1 MVTGPSYLQFHVAF
15 IVPALAMLT
24 VAAVV
29 SRTRTPRRTVWSV
42 GASSY
47 WVGVAVVT
55 LLAVVY
61 TTPWDNYLIARGVWG
76 YGDGQTAVRFGLA
89 PLGEYLFFLLQPVL
103 TALWLG
109 QLTLREGWPDP
120 GFAPDDL
127 RDLRRDLG
135 ALAVAPRV
143 AGGAAA
149 VALGAAGLV
158 LVPTTSTFYL
168 GAILVWSAPVLFIQW
183 VVGLPQL
190 VHQRRVVAV
199 GVAVPTVYL
208 WVVDRVAIA
217 AGIWHISAA
226 HTVGY
231 DIVGLPV
238 EEALFFAVTNLF
250 VVQGLVLFQ
259 WVMDR
264 WG

>member
-1 MVTGPSYLQFHVAF
+1 MSGPSYLQFHVAF
-15 IVPALAMLT
+15 IVPALSMLAA
-24 VAAVV
+24 AAVV
-29 SRTRTPRRTVWSV
+29 SRTRTSRRTVWSV
-42 GASSY
+42 GGYGY
-47 WVGVAVVT
+47 WAGVAVVT

-61 TTPWDNYLIARGVWG
+61 TTPWDNYLIAQGVWG
-76 YGDGQTAVRFGLA
+76 YGDGQTLVRVGLA

-109 QLTLREGWPDP
+109 QLTLRDGWPTPEPLAREAD
-120 GFAPDDL
+120 GVRID
-127 RDLRRDLG
+127 RG
-135 ALAVAPRV
+135 ALSVSPR
-143 AGGAAA
+143 AAA
-149 VALGAAGLV
+149 GTAAVLLGAAGLV
-158 LVPTTSTFYL
+158 LLSTTSTFYL
-168 GAILVWSAPVLFIQW
+168 GAILAWSAPVLFIQW

-190 VHQRRVVAV
+190 WYQRRVVAV
-199 GVAVPTVYL
+199 GVAAPTLYL

-217 AGIWHISAA
+217 TSIWHISAR
-226 HTVGY
+226 HTTGL
-231 DIVGLPV
+231 DIAGLPV

>member
-76 YGDGQTAVRFGLA
+76 YGDGRTAVRFGLA

-109 QLTLREGWPDP
+109 QLTLRAGWPDP

-127 RDLRRDLG
+127 RDVVADLD
-135 ALAVAPRV
+135 ALAAAPRV

-149 VALGAAGLV
+149 VALGVVGLLSV
-158 LVPTTSTFYL
+158 STTSTFYL

-190 VHQRRVVAV
+190 IHQRRVVAV
-199 GVAVPTVYL
+199 GVVVPTVYL

-217 AGIWHISAA
+217 TGIWHISAA
-226 HTVGY
+226 HTTGY
-231 DIVGLPV
+231 EIVGLPV

-264 WG
+264 WA